1 MLTIV
6 KIAKEFDNEL
16 MQDTPITSSKL
27 LEKLKEFKPYQRP
40 RNAKISS
47 MEMVKNEVARILKKN
62 TLFVACCNF

>member
-1 MLTIV
+1 MV
-6 KIAKEFDNEL
+6 KIAKEFDKEL

-27 LEKLKEFKPYQRP
+27 LEKLKESKPYQRP